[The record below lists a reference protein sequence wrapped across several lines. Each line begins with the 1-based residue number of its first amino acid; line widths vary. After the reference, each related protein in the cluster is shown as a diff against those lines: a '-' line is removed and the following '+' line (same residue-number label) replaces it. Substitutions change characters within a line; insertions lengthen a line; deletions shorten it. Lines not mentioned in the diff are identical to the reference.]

1 MHLQEISSLFHGMD
15 IPIEYKNA
23 NRVLGIVY
31 FLELT
36 WIERPVGKS
45 IQ

>member
-1 MHLQEISSLFHGMD
+1 MHLQEISSLFHGID
-15 IPIEYKNA
+15 IPIEYKDA
-23 NRVLGIVY
+23 DRVLGIVC
-31 FLELT
+31 FLEL